1 MKRLISVFLIIL
13 MLLSAIS
20 LTSCD
25 IAKIILGVFDLVK
38 EDSTN
43 IDLDFNFGAAHV
55 HTEGVLPAVESTC
68 VEHGKTEGRYC
79 VTCEKV
85 LVAQVEAPL
94 KAHTYDNSVD
104 AICNVCEHE
113 REVGCYH
120 INIEVLPSV
129 ESTCTQTGLTEGRK
143 CKDCEEILVE
153 QETTSIKDH
162 TPTDWIIDKNP
173 TANEEG
179 AKHIECSVCKEV
191 IYNSTIPVL
200 APESEGLEYTLNS
213 DGKTYSVSGIG
224 NCTSSDVVIA
234 ATYEGKPVTKI
245 ANYAFRNR
253 TSIKSITIPNSVVN
267 VGVSAFDG
275 CSSIKNVY
283 YQGGVEEWCKIYFS
297 GSNANPLSKGA
308 NLYFNGALV
317 VNLHIPSSV
326 ETIRQYA
333 FKGCL
338 SLENLTMDNSVTTI
352 EESAFSSCQNLK
364 KVTIG
369 NFVSEIK
376 SYAFINCESL
386 TEITLSN
393 SVRSIGYQAFRGC
406 SSLKNVTIPYSVTSI
421 GEALFYDCKALE
433 TVIIPDSV
441 TSMGKQVF
449 YNSPNLTIYCEHA
462 EQPGTWNQNWNSGG
476 CPVVW
481 GYEIK

>member
-1 MKRLISVFLIIL
+1 MRKYISILLIVVMLVFSIT
-13 MLLSAIS
+13 

-25 IAKIILGVFDLVK
+25 VAKIVLGLFDLVK
-38 EDSTN
+38 EDNTN
-43 IDLDFNFGAAHV
+43 IDLEFNFGGTHV
-55 HTEGVLPAVESTC
+55 HQEGILPAVESTC

-79 VTCEKV
+79 VACEKI
-85 LVAQVEAPL
+85 LVPQVEAPL

-113 REVGCYH
+113 RKIGCYH
-120 INIEVLPSV
+120 INIDILPSV
-129 ESTCTQTGLTEGRK
+129 ESTCTQTGFTEGRK

-153 QETTSIKDH
+153 QEITSPKEH

-191 IYNSTIPVL
+191 IYCSTIPAL
-200 APESEGLEYTLNS
+200 ASESEGLEYTLNS
-213 DGKTYSVSGIG
+213 DGKTYSVNGIG

-234 ATYEGKPVTKI
+234 ETHDGKPVTKI
-245 ANYAFRNR
+245 ANYAFRNC
-253 TSIKSITIPNSVVN
+253 TSIRNITIPKSIIN

-283 YQGGVEEWCKIYFS
+283 YQGSVAEWCGIYFS
-297 GSNANPLSKGA
+297 GGSANPLSNGA
-308 NLYFNGALV
+308 NLYLNGALV
-317 VNLHIPSSV
+317 VNLQITSPVEKIP
-326 ETIRQYA
+326 QYA

-338 SLENLTMDNSVTTI
+338 SLKNLTMDNSVTTI
-352 EESAFSSCQNLK
+352 GDSAFSNCTNLE

-369 NFVSEIK
+369 NFVSKIE
-376 SYAFINCESL
+376 SYAFIKCESL
-386 TEITLSN
+386 AEITFSN

-406 SSLKNVTIPYSVTSI
+406 SSLKNVTIPYSVNSL
-421 GEALFYDCKALE
+421 GESAFYDCKSLE
-433 TVIIPDSV
+433 TVVIPDSV
-441 TSMGKQVF
+441 TTMGKQVF
-449 YNSPNLTIYCEHA
+449 YNSPALTIYCEYDA
-462 EQPGTWNQNWNSGG
+462 QPGTWNQNWNSGN

-481 GYEIK
+481 GYETE